1 MLTFNQVSKSYTTH
15 RVLSVPGLTIPAG
28 TYWLEGANGSGKTTL
43 LKIIAGITPFNGTL
57 QFNKID
63 IKKSPVAYRDC
74 ISFAEAEPL
83 YPPMVTGWELIR
95 FVQHARK
102 ETDQQVHT
110 LIERTGI
117 ANFINRPVGQYSSGM
132 VKKLSLMMAFIG
144 QPHLILLDEPLITLD
159 VNFVSVLLALIRE
172 KQVEGISFVI
182 TSHQPFEENDLAL
195 HGTLLMKDETLTLR
209 QQ

>member
-63 IKKSPVAYRDC
+63 IKKSPVAYREC